1 MKLWE
6 EVIDKNPREKL
17 KAEKH
22 PLDIIEE
29 LPRLIKEGYER
40 VPEEDLV
47 RLQWYGLYHDKP
59 RIGYFMLRIKLPG
72 GKVKPDQLRVIGELA
87 KSFNDYAELTTKQDI
102 QMHGIRLDDL
112 PGSLKGFPALGFSP

>member
-1 MKLWE
+1 M
-6 EVIDKNPREKL
+6 
-17 KAEKH
+17 
-22 PLDIIEE
+22 
-29 LPRLIKEGYER
+29 
-40 VPEEDLV
+40 

-87 KSFNDYAELTTKQDI
+87 KSFNDYAELTTRQDI